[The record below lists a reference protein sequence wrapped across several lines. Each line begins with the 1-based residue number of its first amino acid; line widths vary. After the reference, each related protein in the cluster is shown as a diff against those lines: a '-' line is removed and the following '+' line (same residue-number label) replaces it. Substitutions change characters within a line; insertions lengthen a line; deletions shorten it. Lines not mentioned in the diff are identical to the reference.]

1 MAAPNFWNAQDRA
14 KGVIGENNRLKSWTQ
29 PWSELSSQIDDLLEM
44 TELLAEESD
53 EDLEAELESGLTGG
67 EKGTADIEFKNML
80 RGEDAHRSALVT
92 INPGA
97 GGTESQDWAEML
109 MRMYTRWAEQ
119 HGYNVE
125 IMDLLAAEEA
135 GIKSATL
142 EIDGRFAYGYLSAE
156 RGVHRLVRISPFDS
170 QGRRHTSFASVFVY
184 PVVEDDIEIEIND
197 EELRIDTY
205 RASGAGGQHVNKTDS
220 AVRITHEPSGIVVS
234 CQQERSQH
242 KNKSKAMKMLQAALY
257 QKAVEERE
265 VERAKLEGTKTK
277 IEWGQQIR
285 SYVLQPYKMVKDHR
299 TNIEVGNVDA
309 VLDGRLDEFIEA
321 FLQES
326 GDADA

>member
-119 HGYNVE
+119 HGYNIE